1 MVTMNSTEVRKNWS
15 LTLDTVIREKPVYVK
30 RTRDNVAILNQ
41 NTLNEILSA
50 YLFLAKQYT
59 ESDGSITLSAIDLDI
74 AVNAGNL
81 DDAKMELAKDIKE
94 YSEDFYNDFSTWSAA
109 RNRKKH
115 IPYVLKAL
123 TLETKVLAE
132 EIICQNG
139 EN

>member
-1 MVTMNSTEVRKNWS
+1 MTMNATEVRKNWS

-41 NTLNEILSA
+41 DTLNDILSA

-59 ESDGSITLSAIDLDI
+59 EADGSITLSAVDLDI

-109 RNRKKH
+109 LNRKKH

>member
-1 MVTMNSTEVRKNWS
+1 MTMNATEVRKNWS

-41 NTLNEILSA
+41 DTLNDILSA

-59 ESDGSITLSAIDLDI
+59 EADGSITLSAVDLDI

-94 YSEDFYNDFSTWSAA
+94 YSEDFYNDFSMWSAA